1 MTSKTPAEVT
11 LTGSERAAILLLSL
25 GEAQAAAV
33 LQHMDPKEVQKLG
46 AAMAQ
51 MDGVSQAKAEMVIN
65 DFASAMRQQTSLGV
79 SSEDYIRNTLVAAL
93 GEDKAGRVIDR
104 ILIGKNSKGLESLK
118 WMDAR
123 GIADLIRGEHPQIIA
138 IVLAYLDSDQAAAVL
153 PLLPERDRPDV
164 VMRIAA
170 LDGIQ
175 ARALVEL
182 DEIIERQFNGSNGS
196 KASSVGGVKAAAN
209 IMNNL
214 DSTSEQAV
222 MAAIRE
228 RNAKMSTDIEE
239 LMFVFDNLGELDD
252 RSLQRLMRDVSN
264 DQLTVA
270 LRGASAEL
278 QETFFRNMSSRAAE
292 MVREDMEVRGPV
304 RLADVDTAQKEIL
317 AIARKLGESGDIQ
330 LGSSNEEF
338 V

>member
-1 MTSKTPAEVT
+1 MNEVAEIN
-11 LTGSERAAILLLSL
+11 LSGSERAAILLLSL
-25 GEAQAAAV
+25 GEEAAAAV
-33 LQHMDPKEVQKLG
+33 LQRMDPKEVQKLG
-46 AAMAQ
+46 AAMASLE
-51 MDGVSQAKAEMVIN
+51 GVSQPKAEAVIN
-65 DFASAMRQQTSLGV
+65 DFAEAMRQQTSLGV
-79 SSEDYIRNTLVAAL
+79 GSDDYIRNTLVAAL

-138 IVLAYLDSDQAAAVL
+138 IVLSYLDPDQSAAVL

-164 VMRIAA
+164 LMRIAS

-182 DEIIERQFNGSNGS
+182 DEIIERQFSGSNSS

-209 IMNNL
+209 IMNHL
-214 DSTSEQAV
+214 EATTEQSL

-228 RNAKMSTDIEE
+228 RNERLSGEIEE
-239 LMFVFDNLGELDD
+239 LMFVFDNLADLED
-252 RSLQRLMRDVSN
+252 RSLQTLLRDISN
-264 DQLTVA
+264 DQLVVA
-270 LRGASAEL
+270 LRGATPEL
-278 QETFFRNMSSRAAE
+278 QEKFFSNMSSRAAE
-292 MVREDMEVRGPV
+292 MVKEDMEVRGPV
-304 RLADVDTAQKEIL
+304 RLADVDAAQKEIL
-317 AIARKLGESGDIQ
+317 ATARKLAEDGDIQ
-330 LGSSNEEF
+330 LGGSSEEF

>member
-1 MTSKTPAEVT
+1 MSEASEFN

-46 AAMAQ
+46 TAMAS
-51 MDGVSQAKAEMVIN
+51 MAGVSQPKAEAVIN
-65 DFASAMRQQTSLGV
+65 DFAAAMREHTSLGV
-79 SSEDYIRNTLVAAL
+79 SSEDYIRNTLVTAL

-138 IVLAYLDSDQAAAVL
+138 IVLAYLDADQAASVL
-153 PLLPERDRPDV
+153 PLLPERDRPDIM
-164 VMRIAA
+164 MRIAS

-182 DEIIERQFNGSNGS
+182 DEIIERQFVGSDGS
-196 KASSVGGVKAAAN
+196 KASSVGGIKSAAN

-214 DSTSEQAV
+214 ESTSEQAI
-222 MAAIRE
+222 MEAIRE
-228 RNAKMSTDIEE
+228 RNAKMGTSIEE
-239 LMFVFDNLGELDD
+239 LMFVFDNLGDLDD
-252 RSLQRLMRDVSN
+252 RSLQRLLRDVSN
-264 DQLTVA
+264 DQLVVA
-270 LRGASAEL
+270 LRGASPDL
-278 QETFFRNMSSRAAE
+278 QEKFFNNMSSRAAE
-292 MVREDMEVRGPV
+292 MVKEDMEARGPV
-304 RLADVDTAQKEIL
+304 RLADVDGAQKEIL
-317 AIARKLGESGDIQ
+317 AIARQLGEAGDIS
-330 LGSSNEEF
+330 LGASSEEF

>member
-1 MTSKTPAEVT
+1 MNDVATVQ

-25 GEAQAAAV
+25 GEEAAAAV
-33 LQHMDPKEVQKLG
+33 LQRMDPKEVQKLG
-46 AAMAQ
+46 AAMASLE
-51 MDGVSQAKAEMVIN
+51 GVSQTKAETVIN
-65 DFASAMRQQTSLGV
+65 DFAEAMRQQTSLGV
-79 SSEDYIRNTLVAAL
+79 GSDDYIRNTLVAAL

-138 IVLAYLDSDQAAAVL
+138 IVLSYLDPDQSAAVL

-164 VMRIAA
+164 LMRIAS

-182 DEIIERQFNGSNGS
+182 DEIIERQFSGSNGS

-209 IMNNL
+209 IMNHL
-214 DSTSEQAV
+214 EATTEQAL

-228 RNAKMSTDIEE
+228 RNERLSGEIEE
-239 LMFVFDNLGELDD
+239 LMFVFDNLSDLED
-252 RSLQRLMRDVSN
+252 RSLQTLLRDVSN
-264 DQLTVA
+264 DQLVVA
-270 LRGASAEL
+270 LRGATPEL
-278 QETFFRNMSSRAAE
+278 QEKFFSNMSSRAAE
-292 MVREDMEVRGPV
+292 MVKEDMEVRGPV
-304 RLADVDTAQKEIL
+304 RLADVDAAQKEIL
-317 AIARKLGESGDIQ
+317 AVARKLAESGDIQ
-330 LGSSNEEF
+330 LGGSNEEF